1 MNDLN
6 WFLSVLERL
15 NLDKNSC
22 NFKALGFLFHLKDK
36 VAYINHFLENFRLSL
51 EKVNDNFSLK
61 ILFDQLNVKNWE
73 NIMNMESHFFENDD
87 YLFLRLKVFI
97 FDLQTVDAESETI
110 DWLKFFQKKY
120 IESLNLK

>member
-1 MNDLN
+1 M
-6 WFLSVLERL
+6 
-15 NLDKNSC
+15 
-22 NFKALGFLFHLKDK
+22 
-36 VAYINHFLENFRLSL
+36 ENFRLSL

-97 FDLQTVDAESETI
+97 FDLQTVDDESETI

>member
-22 NFKALGFLFHLKDK
+22 NFRALEFLFHLKDK
-36 VAYINHFLENFRLSL
+36 VTYINHFLENFRLSL

-87 YLFLRLKVFI
+87 YLF
-97 FDLQTVDAESETI
+97 
-110 DWLKFFQKKY
+110 
-120 IESLNLK
+120 